1 MSLADYKAAREL
13 VARHDDQADFVGER
27 PDELV
32 AQAEEALGSRFPP
45 SYRSFVG
52 ELGAGDI
59 AGEEFYGVIDD
70 DFDNSSVPDAVWLT
84 LQQREDSGLPPN
96 LIIVYGDA
104 EGAYYALDTS
114 RTDGSGEHPVVLWT
128 PGASEPGDELEAVAG
143 DFGELFRTRI
153 EAGLARRGEPS

>member
-1 MSLADYKAAREL
+1 MSLADYEAAREL
-13 VARHDDQADFVGER
+13 VLRHDDLADFVGER

-70 DFDNSSVPDAVWLT
+70 NFDSSGVPNGVWLT
-84 LQQREDSGLPPN
+84 LQEREDSGLPSD

-104 EGAYYALDTS
+104 EGAYYALDTT
-114 RTDGSGEHPVVLWT
+114 RTDGSGEHPVLLWT
-128 PGASEPGDELEAVAG
+128 PGASEPGDDLETVAS

-153 EAGLARRGEPS
+153 EAGLSRRGVLS